1 MVFVYSTKAHA
12 KILSVDYSKALEMPG
27 VKDYISHKDVPGPNI
42 WGVDVA
48 DEEVFASSKVFNVFQ
63 LFSFS
68 SRIDVTQ
75 PAYIIEPLLGCQQN
89 AI

>member
-12 KILSVDYSKALEMPG
+12 KIISVDYSKALEMPG

-48 DEEVFASSKVFNVFQ
+48 DEEVFASSKVCNIFQ
-63 LFSFS
+63 FKISFS
-68 SRIDVTQ
+68 QFLYR
-75 PAYIIEPLLGCQQN
+75 
-89 AI
+89 